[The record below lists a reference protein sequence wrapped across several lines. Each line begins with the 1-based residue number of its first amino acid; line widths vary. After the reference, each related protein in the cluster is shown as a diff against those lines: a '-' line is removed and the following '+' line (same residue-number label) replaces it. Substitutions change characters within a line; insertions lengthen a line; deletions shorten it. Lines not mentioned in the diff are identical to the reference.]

1 MGPAP
6 EVGAG
11 CELEV
16 LEVLEHAGTCTCTFL
31 HLHSSPTPLELV
43 YIYIYTS
50 LYFHTIRQVIKRLRF
65 RTGHVLGFHSL
76 GLAFCYLWFNIFF
89 SDNGPLCYST
99 SVMRI
104 IDII

>member
-1 MGPAP
+1 MRDVVGRAP

-43 YIYIYTS
+43 YIYIYILHYTS
-50 LYFHTIRQVIKRLRF
+50 IQSGRL
-65 RTGHVLGFHSL
+65 S
-76 GLAFCYLWFNIFF
+76 
-89 SDNGPLCYST
+89 NG
-99 SVMRI
+99 
-104 IDII
+104 

>member
-1 MGPAP
+1 MGRAP

-43 YIYIYTS
+43 YIYIYI
-50 LYFHTIRQVIKRLRF
+50 YF
-65 RTGHVLGFHSL
+65 
-76 GLAFCYLWFNIFF
+76 
-89 SDNGPLCYST
+89 
-99 SVMRI
+99 I
-104 IDII
+104 ILPYNPAGYQTVEV